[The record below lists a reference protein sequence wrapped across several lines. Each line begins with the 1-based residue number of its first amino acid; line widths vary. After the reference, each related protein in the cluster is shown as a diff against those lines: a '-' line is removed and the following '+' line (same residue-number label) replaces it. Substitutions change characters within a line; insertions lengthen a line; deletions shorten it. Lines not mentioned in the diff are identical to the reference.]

1 MARVCSPAWRGKYRW
16 PANHVDHRGRRGLVV
31 RLEIPNTVKIIL
43 FGATGMVGAGV
54 LNECLRDDR
63 VSDILLVSRSSSGR
77 SHPKLREHLRSDF
90 VDYRDAREAFRGAD
104 ACFFCLG
111 VTAVGKT
118 EEDYSHLTYDITVGA
133 ARMLSDVNPGMAFC
147 YVSGQGTDST
157 ERGRVMWARV
167 KGKTENALLALPLDA
182 YMFRPGFIRPRPGA
196 RSKTRWYR
204 FMYAVLGPLYPLLYR
219 LAPRHVTTSENL
231 GRAMIAVATNGYT
244 KRVLENS
251 DINQI

>member
-1 MARVCSPAWRGKYRW
+1 MKV
-16 PANHVDHRGRRGLVV
+16 
-31 RLEIPNTVKIIL
+31 IL

-63 VSDILLVSRSSSGR
+63 VTDVLLVSRSSSGR

-90 VDYRDAREAFRGAD
+90 VGYSDAREAFRGAD

-118 EEDYSHLTYDITVGA
+118 EQEYHHLTYDITVGA
-133 ARMLSDVNPGMAFC
+133 ARALADVNPGMAFC

-167 KGKTENALLALPLDA
+167 KGKTENELLRLPLRA
-182 YMFRPGFIRPRPGA
+182 YMFRPGYIQPLGGIK
-196 RSKTRWYR
+196 SKTRVYR
-204 FMYAVLGPLYPLLYR
+204 LFYQLMAPLYPVLRR
-219 LAPRHVTTSENL
+219 LTPNLVTTNETV
-231 GRAMIAVATNGYT
+231 GKAMIEVAARGYSS
-244 KRVLENS
+244 RILEVR
-251 DINQI
+251 DINRAGMTM